1 MLDAHEESWIGP
13 CDFGIRSHNTSRF
26 DYYSSRCLYL
36 VGSLQ
41 KKKRESMKRRCALF
55 TAILVI
61 SILIGTQA
69 VEVANANPYMFLQF
83 TRIRIHSP
91 QSHVYVYP
99 NVDISFDYY
108 VENNFPQVDSFSYSL
123 DGKADFPIV
132 SSKST
137 VSLPRNDFTKYTVF
151 KTLENLTN
159 DNHKLKVYAHFSNKT
174 VSPIMDQTIVVDTAY
189 IQPTPFMISPLNQ
202 TTYNTRQIE
211 VAYTI
216 NAKIFFY
223 TYTLDNK
230 NYASKSISVNGN
242 ATLTNLGL
250 TGNTTL
256 TNLSDGSH
264 KLKLILTI
272 QPYERYYYET
282 CFVTVYFNVDSQ
294 EPSPSLTPNTTALM
308 PTVNHGP
315 YVYLVVT
322 SFSYIVGLAAI
333 AIALIVGLLVY
344 FKKHKPNT
352 V

>member
-1 MLDAHEESWIGP
+1 
-13 CDFGIRSHNTSRF
+13 
-26 DYYSSRCLYL
+26 
-36 VGSLQ
+36 
-41 KKKRESMKRRCALF
+41 MKRRCALF
-55 TAILVI
+55 TAILII

-83 TRIRIHSP
+83 TRIQIHSP
-91 QSHVYVYP
+91 QSHVYVCP

-108 VENNFPQVDSFSYSL
+108 TETNSPQVNSFSYSL
-123 DGKADFPIV
+123 DGKANSTLV
-132 SSKST
+132 SSKS
-137 VSLPRNDFTKYTVF
+137 SIPQFIKYSVF
-151 KTLENLTN
+151 KTLENLSN
-159 DNHKLKVYAHFSNKT
+159 NNHELTVYAHFSNNT
-174 VSPIMDQTIVVDTAY
+174 VNSILNQKIVVDTAY

-211 VAYTI
+211 VTYTI

-223 TYTLDNK
+223 TYTLDDK
-230 NYASKSISVNGN
+230 NYASKSINVTGN

-272 QPYERYYYET
+272 QPYERYYYES
-282 CFVTVYFNVDSQ
+282 CFVTVYFNVDSDA
-294 EPSPSLTPNTTALM
+294 PSPSLTPNTTAFM

-333 AIALIVGLLVY
+333 AIALIVASLIH
-344 FKKHKPNT
+344 FKRQKGKLASKQN
-352 V
+352 